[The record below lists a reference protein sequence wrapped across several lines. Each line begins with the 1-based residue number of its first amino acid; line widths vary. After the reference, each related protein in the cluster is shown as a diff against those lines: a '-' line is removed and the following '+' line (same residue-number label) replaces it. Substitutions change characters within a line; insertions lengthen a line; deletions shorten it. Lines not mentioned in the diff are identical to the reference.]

1 MPFDL
6 ALKAELESERW
17 QLVRAERD
25 IAAGEQ
31 RIIDQELMIE
41 AFQRDGHNT
50 GIAELV
56 LETLRSTL
64 LEWRRHE
71 VLIRARIHYLEGKCG
86 GAPADDLS
94 GRRSHGQVGPADDL
108 G

>member
-1 MPFDL
+1 MSRDY
-6 ALKAELESERW
+6 ALHAELESERR
-17 QLVRAERD
+17 QLVQAGRD

-31 RIIDQELMIE
+31 RIIDQEVMIE

-50 GIAELV
+50 GTAELV

-71 VLIRARIHYLEGKCG
+71 VLIRARIRYLEVKSGD
-86 GAPADDLS
+86 APAADLS
-94 GRRSHGQVGPADDL
+94 RKQSHGQVRRPNDVE
-108 G
+108 